1 METGDYYA
9 GEVNPMSG
17 DSRNGY
23 GVWISQ
29 MGLYA
34 FEGTFFD
41 GQREGY
47 GRVILLN
54 GNFYEG

>member
-17 DSRNGY
+17 DSRDGY
-23 GVWISQ
+23 GVWICQ

-34 FEGTFFD
+34 FEGSYLD
-41 GQREGY
+41 G
-47 GRVILLN
+47 
-54 GNFYEG
+54 